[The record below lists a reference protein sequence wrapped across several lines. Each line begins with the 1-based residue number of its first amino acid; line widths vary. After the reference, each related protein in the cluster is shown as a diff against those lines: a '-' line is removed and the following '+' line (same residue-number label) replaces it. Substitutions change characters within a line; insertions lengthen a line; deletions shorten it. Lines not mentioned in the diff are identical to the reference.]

1 MYCLPSSTTSDS
13 RFFLLY
19 CHNMYM
25 YVGEERE
32 AGMSDSEGT
41 LSAMSDEEQGASQQN
56 GEVSKKNATF
66 LTQRRRK
73 KRLHSSPERSKNSSS
88 KRGDVGTSGA
98 PPGFSST
105 SERVNQEVAMKATR
119 ARKLLAKVRIGTV

>member
-1 MYCLPSSTTSDS
+1 
-13 RFFLLY
+13 
-19 CHNMYM
+19 MYM

-73 KRLHSSPERSKNSSS
+73 KRLHSSPERRSGSSN
-88 KRGDVGTSGA
+88 RGDVGTSGA

>member
-1 MYCLPSSTTSDS
+1 
-13 RFFLLY
+13 
-19 CHNMYM
+19 M

-41 LSAMSDEEQGASQQN
+41 LSARSDEEQGASQRN
-56 GEVSKKNATF
+56 GEVSKKSATS
-66 LTQRRRK
+66 LVQRKRR
-73 KRLHSSPERSKNSSS
+73 KRLHSSPERRSSGS